1 MSREVECVWPL
12 GAQLGEGPMWS
23 ADEGALWFVDIKGR
37 HIHRFDETSGEKKTW
52 TTPEVSAFIF
62 PASNG
67 KFMCGLKSG
76 LYEFDP
82 ANGTFNLR
90 VRVDAEYRNN
100 RLNDGYVDQAGRLWF
115 GTMDNLERN
124 PTGSLYCFTDSQIR
138 RMDMNYIVTNGPAM
152 SPDGKTL
159 YHIDSTKHTVYA
171 FDVDGRGMLVNKR
184 VFVKI
189 EELTDYP
196 DGPAVDV
203 NGNVWIAMFGGWGVR
218 CYSPQGKLL
227 EVIKLP
233 VSNCTKV
240 AFGGDDLKTL
250 YVTTASVALT
260 DEQRK
265 EQPLAG
271 GLFRV
276 RVDVPGMMQN
286 KFAV

>member
-1 MSREVECVWPL
+1 MTREVECVWPL
-12 GAQLGEGPMWS
+12 GAQLGEGAMWS
-23 ADEGALWFVDIKGR
+23 AEEGALWFVDIKGR
-37 HIHRFDETSGEKKTW
+37 HIHRFHEASGETRTW
-52 TTPEVSAFIF
+52 TTPEFSAFIF

-76 LYEFDP
+76 LYEFEP
-82 ANGTFNLR
+82 ASGTFTLR

-100 RLNDGYVDQAGRLWF
+100 RLNDGYVDQSGRLWF

-124 PTGSLYCFTDSQIR
+124 PTGSLYCFSDSQIR
-138 RMDMNYIVTNGPAM
+138 RMDMNYIVTNGPTI

-159 YHIDSTKHTVYA
+159 YHIESTKRIVYA
-171 FDVDGRGMLVNKR
+171 FDVDGRGMLDNKR
-184 VFVKI
+184 IFVKI
-189 EELTDYP
+189 DEPNDYP

-203 NGNVWIAMFGGWGVR
+203 DGNVWIAMFGGWGVR

-227 EVIKLP
+227 QVIKLP
-233 VSNCTKV
+233 VANCTKV

-265 EQPLAG
+265 QQPLAG

-286 KFAV
+286 KFVV